1 MPRRRNQTSEIL
13 FCASAL
19 PASASMES
27 FLFLQATSSPLP
39 LYTIVTRLM
48 LIRVAEWLKRS
59 VTMTEV
65 PGSIPGAVKF
75 YFYGKLSLLTGY
87 FNSTATLYHC
97 DQIDAH

>member
-1 MPRRRNQTSEIL
+1 
-13 FCASAL
+13 
-19 PASASMES
+19 MES

-75 YFYGKLSLLTGY
+75 YFYEKLSLLIGY
-87 FNSTATLYHC
+87 FNSTDTLYH
-97 DQIDAH
+97 